1 MSSSVL
7 LSKAEGSLQ
16 RLTTIVSQ
24 FQEMVPRQ
32 MHLHP
37 QNVQLLEKTFKQCGD
52 MLELFGQWGAAVP
65 EIVPVADKMQSQLD
79 LLKAV
84 QVRAC
89 VHACGESM
97 HMRGRLTRA
106 LLRRCPLLAKCLP
119 PYCPRLCNPLQK
131 Q

>member
-1 MSSSVL
+1 ML
-7 LSKAEGSLQ
+7 LSKAQGSLQ

-24 FQEMVPRQ
+24 FQEMVPRR

-37 QNVQLLEKTFKQCGD
+37 QNQQLLEKTFKQYGD
-52 MLELFGQWGAAVP
+52 MLEMFEQWGSAVP
-65 EIVPVADKMQSQLD
+65 QIVPVAEKMQAQLL

-97 HMRGRLTRA
+97 HVRARLTRT
-106 LLRRCPLLAKCLP
+106 LRRRRLLLAKCLGQHNP
-119 PYCPRLCNPLQK
+119 SLCNPLR
-131 Q
+131 

>member
-106 LLRRCPLLAKCLP
+106 LLRRCPLLAKCLGQHNP
-119 PYCPRLCNPLQK
+119 SLCNPLQK
-131 Q
+131 H